1 MLENRAAC
9 SACAVTASCASL
21 SPGASFRGCLEP
33 TYALFETIAKQ
44 QKFFQSVSLWH
55 PGRHEQDMGND
66 VTSQLQIVSCK
77 GSREGLRCVSFLML
91 TVGQQSASHR
101 KVQCNRDPFL
111 LKEFYLS
118 SRNQQ
123 HYYLSCP
130 VERLPLSI
138 YQYIY
143 M

>member
-1 MLENRAAC
+1 M
-9 SACAVTASCASL
+9 
-21 SPGASFRGCLEP
+21 
-33 TYALFETIAKQ
+33 
-44 QKFFQSVSLWH
+44 SLWH

-123 HYYLSCP
+123 HYYLVYLHTTSLNICP
-130 VERLPLSI
+130 VYSKPGTHKLQSASGAVPGLLPVFVSGLSSESRHTCSSM
-138 YQYIY
+138 YCLWLLLCYDVSVD
-143 M
+143 